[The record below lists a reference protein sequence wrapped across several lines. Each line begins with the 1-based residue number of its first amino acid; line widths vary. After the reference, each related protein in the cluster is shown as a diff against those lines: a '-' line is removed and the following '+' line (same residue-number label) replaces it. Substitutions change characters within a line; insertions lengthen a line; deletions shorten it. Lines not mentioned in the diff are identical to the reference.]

1 MLHYLFGRAYPARM
15 DPSAQDQQAD
25 RTVRLAVDL
34 VNLRI
39 RLEDAPLDAAV
50 LRRFL
55 ADHGE
60 EPPIRLDEAGA
71 AAIAAVEAELRAVF
85 DAPGVDAAAGMLN
98 RLLERAG
105 NRPRLSDHDGTP
117 WHLHVTD
124 EDASW
129 ADWLAATTGLGLA
142 RLLAEDG
149 TARLGRCA
157 APGCRRVFAGGP
169 RNHRRRYCSPAC
181 GNAARVAAFR
191 ARRRDR
197 TGGRGTDPVSRPG
210 RQARA
215 TGP

>member
-1 MLHYLFGRAYPARM
+1 M

-25 RTVRLAVDL
+25 RTARLAVDL

-39 RLEDAPLDAAV
+39 QLKDAPLDAAV

-71 AAIAAVEAELRAVF
+71 AAIAAVEPELRAVF
-85 DAPGVDAAAGMLN
+85 DAPGVDPAAGMLN

-191 ARRRDR
+191 ARRRGR

>member
-1 MLHYLFGRAYPARM
+1 M

-34 VNLRI
+34 VNLRV
-39 RLEDAPLDAAV
+39 RLADAPLDAAV

-60 EPPIRLDEAGA
+60 QPPIRLDRHDA

-85 DAPGVDAAAGMLN
+85 DAPGVDAAAGRIN

-105 NRPRLSDHDGTP
+105 NRQRLSDHDGTP

-124 EDASW
+124 DDASW

-191 ARRRDR
+191 DRRRGR
-197 TGGRGTDPVSRPG
+197 TGGRVTDPVSGPG
-210 RQARA
+210 RRPPA

>member
-1 MLHYLFGRAYPARM
+1 M
-15 DPSAQDQQAD
+15 DPSVQDRQAD

-34 VNLRI
+34 VNLRT
-39 RLEDAPLDAAV
+39 RLGEAPLDAAV

-60 EPPIRLDEAGA
+60 QPPIVLDEAGA

-85 DAPGVDAAAGMLN
+85 DAPGVDAAAGMVN

-105 NRPRLSDHDGTP
+105 GRPRLSDHDGTP

-129 ADWLAATTGLGLA
+129 AEWLAATTGLGLA

-157 APGCRRVFAGGP
+157 APGCRWVFAGGP
-169 RNHRRRYCSPAC
+169 RNHLRRYCSPAC

-191 ARRRDR
+191 ARRRGR
-197 TGGRGTDPVSRPG
+197 AGGGGTARVSGPGRPG
-210 RQARA
+210 RA

>member
-1 MLHYLFGRAYPARM
+1 MLHYRCLRAYPARM
-15 DPSAQDQQAD
+15 DPSAQDQRVD

-34 VNLRI
+34 VNLRS
-39 RLEDAPLDAAV
+39 RLGTAPLGVAV

-55 ADHGE
+55 TDHGE
-60 EPPIRLDEAGA
+60 QPPIPLDQADA
-71 AAIAAVEAELRAVF
+71 TAIAAVEAELRAVF
-85 DAPGVDAAAGMLN
+85 DAPGVDAAANLVN

-124 EDASW
+124 EDAGW

-157 APGCRRVFAGGP
+157 APACRRVFAGGP

-191 ARRRDR
+191 DRRRGR
-197 TGGRGTDPVSRPG
+197 TGGRDPVSRPG
-210 RQARA
+210 RRPRA

>member
-1 MLHYLFGRAYPARM
+1 M
-15 DPSAQDQQAD
+15 DPSAQDQRVD

-34 VNLRI
+34 VNLRS
-39 RLEDAPLDAAV
+39 RLGTAPLGVAI

-55 ADHGE
+55 TNHGE
-60 EPPIRLDEAGA
+60 QPPIRLDQADA
-71 AAIAAVEAELRAVF
+71 TAIAAVEAELRAVF
-85 DAPGVDAAAGMLN
+85 DAPGVDAAANLVN

-124 EDASW
+124 EDAGWS
-129 ADWLAATTGLGLA
+129 DWLAATTGLGLA

-157 APGCRRVFAGGP
+157 APGCGRVFAGGP

-191 ARRRDR
+191 DRRRGR
-197 TGGRGTDPVSRPG
+197 TGGRDPVSRPG
-210 RQARA
+210 RRPRA

>member
-1 MLHYLFGRAYPARM
+1 MLHYRFERAYPARM
-15 DPSAQDQQAD
+15 DPSTQDQQAD

-34 VNLRI
+34 VNLRT
-39 RLEDAPLDAAV
+39 RLDAPLDAAV

-60 EPPIRLDEAGA
+60 QPPLRLDEAGA
-71 AAIAAVEAELRAVF
+71 AAIVAIEAELRAVF
-85 DAPGVDAAAGMLN
+85 DAPGVDAAATMVN
-98 RLLERAG
+98 RLLQRAG
-105 NRPRLSDHDGTP
+105 GRPRLSDHDGTP

-124 EDASW
+124 EDATW
-129 ADWLAATTGLGLA
+129 AEWLAATTGLGLA

-157 APGCRRVFAGGP
+157 GPGCRRVFAGGP

-191 ARRRDR
+191 DRRRGR
-197 TGGRGTDPVSRPG
+197 TGGRGTARVSRPG
-210 RQARA
+210 R
-215 TGP
+215 

>member
-1 MLHYLFGRAYPARM
+1 M
-15 DPSAQDQQAD
+15 DPSAQDQRVD

-34 VNLRI
+34 VNLRS
-39 RLEDAPLDAAV
+39 RLGTAPLGVAI

-55 ADHGE
+55 TNHGE
-60 EPPIRLDEAGA
+60 QPPIRLDQADA
-71 AAIAAVEAELRAVF
+71 TAIAAVEAELRAVF
-85 DAPGVDAAAGMLN
+85 DAPGVDAAANLVN

-124 EDASW
+124 EDAGWS
-129 ADWLAATTGLGLA
+129 DWLAATTGLGLA

-157 APGCRRVFAGGP
+157 APACRRVFAGGP

-191 ARRRDR
+191 DRRRGR
-197 TGGRGTDPVSRPG
+197 TGGRDPVSRPG
-210 RQARA
+210 RRPRA